1 MSLDITTV
9 MAEVKPLIDKFNEKR
24 TFRTFVDLVWNAVPI
39 VEKVCEEINIA
50 ANSPELKGKSKE
62 DILVALISMATP
74 NFPFKGF
81 LIRMIVKQAVA
92 FFNKNGWTL

>member
-9 MAEVKPLIDKFNEKR
+9 MAEIKPLLDKFNDKR
-24 TFRTFVDLVWNAVPI
+24 TFRAFVDLVWNSVPI
-39 VEKVCEEINIA
+39 VEKICEDINAA
-50 ANSPELKGKSKE
+50 ANSDELKGKSKE

-81 LIRMIVKQAVA
+81 LIRLIVKQAVN